1 MGLKP
6 SLEGTLCPVPTR
18 AAGPLGV
25 FVPRP
30 RLYPERWGPH
40 RAQHSLP
47 GRTRSL
53 LCPEVYKKCQAP
65 QLTPE
70 HSTLTCEHSGR
81 LGTVGLG
88 HKVTDV
94 SGSVTRRRQ
103 ALDMERPHLKQSAHQ
118 PVSLHVG
125 ACLQAHRF
133 SQTPPAPR
141 RELPSRA
148 MGLPQPRLHPVR
160 VGLAGDHGTQ
170 AWRCRDPREPV
181 LAGVPNQRADPV
193 VSSKPGQVCTRR
205 LVGKKVFS

>member
-1 MGLKP
+1 MGQKP
-6 SLEGTLCPVPTR
+6 GWEGTLHPVPTR
-18 AAGPLGV
+18 AAWPLGL

-30 RLYPERWGPH
+30 RLYPECWDPR

-47 GRTRSL
+47 GRTHSL
-53 LCPEVYKKCQAP
+53 LCPEVYKKRQAS

-103 ALDMERPHLKQSAHQ
+103 ALDMERPHLKQSAHR

-125 ACLQAHRF
+125 AGLQAHRF
-133 SQTPPAPR
+133 SQTPPAPGH
-141 RELPSRA
+141 ELPSRV
-148 MGLPQPRLHPVR
+148 MGLPQPQLHPAK

-181 LAGVPNQRADPV
+181 LAGVPNQRADPL
-193 VSSKPGQVCTRR
+193 VSSKPGQVYTRR
-205 LVGKKVFS
+205 LTGKKVFS